1 MENHIYKFLLRNRNY
16 ILLFDILMKNI
27 THCIVFKNIFN
38 ELICEELQKKN
49 YISYIN
55 FVLVSNKELLLLI
68 LSNAVHSFTLNAIT
82 ISHKQVGF

>member
-38 ELICEELQKKN
+38 ELICEELQKK
-49 YISYIN
+49 IT
-55 FVLVSNKELLLLI
+55 LVTLI
-68 LSNAVHSFTLNAIT
+68 LFKCPIKSYYY
-82 ISHKQVGF
+82 